1 MLAAYLHGFLR
12 YRLSGFTFTHQPA
25 VDTEGVHFT
34 VPLNQKID
42 LENLKTEL
50 DTLRMQASK
59 SDDVKQEK
67 QALER
72 KLDECSIKL
81 QSVEALRDKLE
92 QQLAE
97 SLAESS
103 VRRTG

>member
-1 MLAAYLHGFLR
+1 ML
-12 YRLSGFTFTHQPA
+12 GFTFTHQPTA
-25 VDTEGVHFT
+25 DTESVHFT
-34 VPLNQKID
+34 LPLNQKTD

-50 DTLRMQASK
+50 NTLRMKASK
-59 SDDVKQEK
+59 SEDLNQEK

-92 QQLAE
+92 EQLAE

-103 VRRTG
+103 VSCTGWSGSIVNFYV